1 MVDVGDKPESVR
13 EAVATVRVQMTPK
26 TAALIAGGKVGK
38 GDVLATARIAG
49 IQAIKRTAELIP
61 LCHPIRVTGV
71 EIALDVATAE
81 PAGVAI
87 EARVRAHDRTGA
99 EMEALTAASVAA
111 LTVYDMGKAAER
123 GMRITDLQLEFKSGG
138 RSGTWTRA

>member
-1 MVDVGDKPESVR
+1 M
-13 EAVATVRVQMTPK
+13 
-26 TAALIAGGKVGK
+26 
-38 GDVLATARIAG
+38 LATARIAG

>member
-1 MVDVGDKPESVR
+1 MVEVGDKPESAR
-13 EAVATVRVQMTPK
+13 EAVATARVEMKPE
-26 TAALIAGGKVGK
+26 TAELIASGGIGK

-49 IQAIKRTAELIP
+49 IQAIKRTSELIP

-71 EIALDVATAE
+71 EIVFDVQLAE

-87 EARVRAHDRTGA
+87 EARVRAVDRTGA
-99 EMEALTAASVAA
+99 EMEALTSASTAA
-111 LTVYDMGKAAER
+111 LAIYDMCKAAER

-138 RSGTWTRA
+138 QSGTWTRG